1 MKTKFFFL
9 FVALCCF
16 NVNAF
21 AQSAFVDPL
30 TTPFADN
37 EIKTVS
43 TFNSCSYYFR
53 PTEAVSLVQYRRVGA
68 SVWHFAHSTV
78 CDQPEGIHKGSLF
91 RLTEDAEYQIRI
103 IPESDFLEN
112 YDYDE
117 TRDNDG
123 SIIPPLALPLAQT
136 TFRTWR
142 SDPPIAK
149 TIDLSSLPDTGR
161 DGIVI
166 TEQGTFDGWI
176 KYTAP
181 ADWIVRRTFR
191 DNDRQEAVIV
201 LNGAKYI
208 ILENLTVEGG
218 HRHSIHVNNCEF
230 VRILNCDLSG
240 WGRTGEQRFDSAEQC
255 GQYWDAAGRVI
266 NYDGAV
272 QINKSAATVVER
284 CYIHDPRGRANSWM
298 FSHPTGPQAVVVDH
312 TRGGNVVRWNDFVGS
327 DEHRWNDVIECLS
340 NSSPVGGFYRDSD
353 IIGNFLAFAN
363 DDGIEME
370 GGGINLRF
378 MGNKVEGVL
387 CGVSFGACM
396 VGPQYAIG
404 NLFVNFGDESGL
416 ALVNFKNSHG
426 VEQKGKRFVYNNT
439 AHGFETACGA
449 YGSYGSATAVDAGLG
464 TMRNNIFVC
473 NNNYRPTDWARAENF
488 DNDLFWVNRSQSA
501 TEQFVASFRRFGQ
514 EQHTILGDPLFVDPV
529 SADFRLAPNSPAR
542 GKAVEVAGITRAG
555 DNLGAFFNDVTDL
568 PLRPLAL
575 TVAPAEIN
583 FPETGG
589 SGTITLNL
597 PANTTA
603 PVDFHIRQNNVFDW
617 FTVMPSNGKLAP
629 GDTLKLTVTAD
640 PAKLTGRP
648 MFRGAFL
655 VRTPNGLSRPVTVY
669 AKGDYT
675 EDKRPASA
683 GPNTV
688 YLETKDG
695 NVDTQINLPD
705 DGTYSLLVRTPR
717 SSPKFDIS
725 INGNVSSNV
734 TMSDYQWGTGRT
746 EERIVWLHPLGQLK
760 AGANQISIKH
770 SGQENM
776 IVEYILTDNP
786 AVFFVQ
792 ERNARR

>member
-1 MKTKFFFL
+1 MKTKLFFL
-9 FVALCCF
+9 LVAFGCF
-16 NVNAF
+16 GMNAF
-21 AQSAFVDPL
+21 SQPVFVDPL
-30 TTPFADN
+30 TAPFANN
-37 EIKTVS
+37 EIKTVP

-53 PTEAVSLVQYRRVGA
+53 LSDEAKSHVLHIEFHALYKRTDEATWCR
-68 SVWHFAHSTV
+68 AHPTV

-91 RLTEDAEYQIRI
+91 NLDEDTEYQIAVI
-103 IPESDFLEN
+103 AVPADP
-112 YDYDE
+112 D
-117 TRDNDG
+117 DG
-123 SIIPPLALPLAQT
+123 LIAQT

-149 TIDLSSLPDTGR
+149 TIDLSTFPDTAR

-166 TEQGTFDGWI
+166 TEQGVPDGWI

-181 ADWIVRRTFR
+181 ADWVVRRTFR

-201 LNGAKYI
+201 LNQAKYI

-218 HRHSIHVNNCEF
+218 YRHSIHVNNCEF
-230 VRILNCDLSG
+230 VRILNCDLSD
-240 WGRTGEQRFDSAEQC
+240 WGRTGKQLFDSAEQC

-298 FSHPTGPQAVVVDH
+298 FSHPTGPQAIVVDH
-312 TRGGNVVRWNDFVGS
+312 TRGGNVVRWNDFIGS

-378 MGNKVEGVL
+378 IGNKVEGVL
-387 CGVSFGACM
+387 CGVSFGANM

-439 AHGFETACGA
+439 AHGFETAAGV
-449 YGSYGSATAVDAGLG
+449 YGSYGSATAVDAGFG

-473 NNNYRPTDWARAENF
+473 NNNYRPSDWARAEHF
-488 DNDLFWVNRSQSA
+488 DNDLFWVNRSQPA
-501 TEQFVASFRRFGQ
+501 TEQFLASFHRFGQ
-514 EQHTILGDPLFVDPV
+514 EQNAILGDPLFVDPA
-529 SADFRLAPNSPAR
+529 SANFRLSPESPAR
-542 GKAVEVAGITRAG
+542 GKAVEVAGITHTG
-555 DNLGAFFNDVTDL
+555 DDLGAFFNGVTDL

-575 TVAPAEIN
+575 AAVPAEIN
-583 FPETGG
+583 FPESGG
-589 SGTITLNL
+589 SGAITLNL
-597 PANTTA
+597 PVYANA
-603 PVDFHIRQNNVFDW
+603 PVEFQIRQNNVFDW
-617 FTVMPSNGKLAP
+617 FTVSPSRGKVNP
-629 GDTLKLTVTAD
+629 GETLTLTVTAD

-648 MFRGAFL
+648 IFRGAFL

-669 AKGDYT
+669 AKGNYT

-695 NVDTQINLPD
+695 NVDTQINLPN

-717 SSPKFDIS
+717 NSPKFEIS
-725 INGNVSSNV
+725 INGKTSNV
-734 TMSDYQWGTGRT
+734 EMSGYQWGLGRS
-746 EERIVWLHPLGQLK
+746 EERVVWLAPLGQLEK
-760 AGANQISIKH
+760 GATHVNIKYT
-770 SGQENM
+770 GQANT
-776 IVEYILTDNP
+776 IVEYIITDNP